1 MKYLWRS
8 TSILLAAFV
17 IYPLNLKFC
26 WSLNDEGVAL
36 LRFKEKVT
44 SDPHGALSN
53 WIDEVGVES
62 PCSWFGVE
70 CLQGY
75 VVEPERSVSERYSG
89 PDIGDLVHVKSIN
102 LRNNSFSGVI
112 PEKIVTLKEL
122 EVLDLGYNIL
132 IGQTPR
138 RLSDNI
144 SISIL
149 LPDNNEL
156 LGSKHPKIYELQ
168 KLSEVRVEEEM
179 LSGVRRASS
188 FNELVIS
195 RVCVMAPSRHSK
207 AFITISNVYNTV
219 SLYRNADKTGHT
231 ACRKLLQEPP
241 LVRPAFKFFFLPRPP
256 ESKIINLPPTPASS
270 PSPSAPALAPVPAP
284 APASALA
291 PTPAPAHEPLASSPS
306 PSLVTHITPPS
317 LLTPVEG
324 PHAPTEHSRKNHRRL
339 MIVSAAT
346 GGPLLLLLVVG
357 IIFWQSGKV
366 STVKPWATGLS
377 GQLQRAFVTGVPK
390 LKRSELETA
399 CEYFSN
405 VIGMSSLCTLY
416 KGTLSSGVEIA
427 VASIAVTSAKEWSNN
442 METQFRKKIYML
454 SKVNYKNFVNLL
466 GYCVGE
472 EPFTRMMVF
481 EYAPNGTL
489 FEHLHIKESEHLD
502 WPMRLRIAMGI
513 AYCLDHMHQLTPP
526 IAHRNL
532 NSSAIYLTD
541 DYAAKISD
549 FAFSDEQGFSAE
561 TQPKEQNNIYRFGV
575 VLFEMLTGRLPYSSG
590 SGNSVED
597 WASQYLSQA
606 QNLREM
612 VDPTLKTYREDQLQQ
627 IGGVIKLCVNPDP
640 ILRPSMKEV
649 CARMREI
656 TGIEADGAMP
666 KVSPLWWA
674 EVEILSTEAS

>member
-1 MKYLWRS
+1 MKDLWRS

-62 PCSWFGVE
+62 PCSWFGVD
-70 CLQGY
+70 CFQGY
-75 VVEPERSVSERYSG
+75 VVVLNLKDLCLRG
-89 PDIGDLVHVKSIN
+89 TLAPDIGDLVHMKSIN

-112 PEKIVTLKEL
+112 PEKIVNLKEL

-132 IGQTPR
+132 SGQTPR
-138 RLSDNI
+138 QLGDNL
-144 SISIL
+144 SISML
-149 LPDNNEL
+149 LLDNNEL
-156 LGSKHPKIYELQ
+156 IGGKHPKIYELQ
-168 KLSEVRVEEEM
+168 KLSEVRAEEEI
-179 LSGVRRASS
+179 LSGVGRASS
-188 FNELVIS
+188 CNELVIS
-195 RVCVMAPSRHSK
+195 
-207 AFITISNVYNTV
+207 
-219 SLYRNADKTGHT
+219 RNADKTGHT

-241 LVRPAFKFFFLPRPP
+241 LVQPAFKFFFLPRSP

-324 PHAPTEHSRKNHRRL
+324 PHAPTGHSRKNHRRL
-339 MIVSAAT
+339 MILSAAT

-357 IIFWQSGKV
+357 IFFWQSGKV

-377 GQLQRAFVTGVPK
+377 GQLQRAFVTEGVPK
-390 LKRSELETA
+390 LKRSELEAA

-405 VIGMSSLCTLY
+405 VIGLSSLCTLY

-442 METQFRKKIYML
+442 METQFRKKIDTL

-489 FEHLHIKESEHLD
+489 FEHLHIKEYEHLD

-513 AYCLDHMHQLTPP
+513 AYCLDYMHQLTPA

-549 FAFSDEQGFSAE
+549 FAFSDELGSSAK
-561 TQPKEQNNIYRFGV
+561 TQPKKQNNIYSFGV

-590 SGNSVED
+590 SDNSVED
-597 WASQYLSQA
+597 WASQYLSRA
-606 QNLREM
+606 QNLREL
-612 VDPTLKTYREDQLQQ
+612 VDPTLETYREDQLQE

-640 ILRPSMKEV
+640 ISRLSMKEV